1 MMELQIK
8 GQAYQFK
15 FGFGFMREIRQA
27 ADSKGT
33 ERYTAEY
40 WFPDSCRR
48 YS

>member
-15 FGFGFMREIRQA
+15 FGFGFMRNRQA